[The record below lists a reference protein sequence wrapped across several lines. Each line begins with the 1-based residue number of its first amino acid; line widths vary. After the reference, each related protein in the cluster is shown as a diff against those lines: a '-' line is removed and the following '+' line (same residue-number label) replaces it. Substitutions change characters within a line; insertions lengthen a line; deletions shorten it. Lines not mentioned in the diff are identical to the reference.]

1 MTSKVKH
8 HDLFF
13 QERGKMEKSFSSQAN
28 LSSEDSLLEPCQKAH
43 DAEQSRWNDDDGAC
57 DEALGLGQLS
67 KPS

>member
-1 MTSKVKH
+1 
-8 HDLFF
+8 
-13 QERGKMEKSFSSQAN
+13 MEKSFSSQAN
-28 LSSEDSLLEPCQKAH
+28 LSSDDSLLEPCQKAH